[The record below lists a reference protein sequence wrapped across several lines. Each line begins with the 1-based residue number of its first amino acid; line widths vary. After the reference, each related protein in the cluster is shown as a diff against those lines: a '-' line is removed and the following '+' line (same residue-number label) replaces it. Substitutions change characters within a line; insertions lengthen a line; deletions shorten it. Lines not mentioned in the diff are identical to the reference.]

1 MAEVGNIAWV
11 ATDWGTSHLRLWLMR
26 ADGYVLDERRSSRG
40 MGTLGPNEYEP
51 VLLALLSD
59 VLPATGAL
67 SVLCCG
73 MAGSRQGWAE
83 VPYCKAPCAPPSIEQ
98 AMRVTTHDPRI
109 RVYILPGIRQDTPPD
124 VMRGEETQIAGVL
137 ARTPGFDGI
146 VCLPG
151 THTKWV
157 HLSAAEVVSFR
168 TFMTGEIYALLKDR
182 SVLRHAMP
190 GEGWDDAAFE
200 VAVQDAM
207 ARPAAVGA
215 ELFAIRA
222 ASLLAGMRAD
232 AARAR
237 LSGLLI
243 GIELAAARPYWL
255 GQDVR
260 IIGETGIASA
270 YFRALR
276 AQGVAARALP
286 ADEMTRS
293 GLIACSNLI

>member
-1 MAEVGNIAWV
+1 
-11 ATDWGTSHLRLWLMR
+11 
-26 ADGYVLDERRSSRG
+26 
-40 MGTLGPNEYEP
+40 
-51 VLLALLSD
+51 
-59 VLPATGAL
+59 
-67 SVLCCG
+67 
-73 MAGSRQGWAE
+73 
-83 VPYCKAPCAPPSIEQ
+83 
-98 AMRVTTHDPRI
+98 
-109 RVYILPGIRQDTPPD
+109 
-124 VMRGEETQIAGVL
+124 MRGEETQIAGVL